1 MNFEQDDGDI
11 TENSDI
17 EQYSIT
23 DSLELY
29 RGRLDYESIPDVDE
43 LLLQEQLMDDTTFY
57 DDDYDSVAELAEEIS
72 EWEAGIITGFP
83 LSFFLRHT
91 TAVATER
98 VRKGASES
106 DLAAL
111 RMRMPNDIET
121 TTDCTIC
128 TEQFQQKEITELPCH
143 HTYHSECIL
152 QWLELNASCPICR
165 RSIRDRN
172 NQPDQREE
180 RRQHDLYPDY
190 ENPGYLMGIEDM
202 FNISFGSFG
211 DYDSN

>member
-1 MNFEQDDGDI
+1 MNLEQDDEGDI

-23 DSLELY
+23 DSLDLY
-29 RGRLDYESIPDVDE
+29 RDRLEYESISDVDE
-43 LLLQEQLMDDTTFY
+43 LLLQEQLMDDTTYY
-57 DDDYDSVAELAEEIS
+57 DDDSVAELAEEIS

-83 LSFFLRHT
+83 LSFFLQHT
-91 TAVATER
+91 TTAER
-98 VRKGASES
+98 VQKGASES

-111 RMRMPNDIET
+111 KKRMPNDTET
-121 TTDCTIC
+121 TADCTIC
-128 TEQFQQKEITELPCH
+128 TEQFQQKELTELPCH

-172 NQPDQREE
+172 NQPDQQREE
-180 RRQHDLYPDY
+180 IRQHDLYPDY
-190 ENPGYLMGIEDM
+190 ENSSYLMGIEDM
-202 FNISFGSFG
+202 FNISFESFG
-211 DYDSN
+211 GYDSN

>member
-1 MNFEQDDGDI
+1 MNFEQDDEGDI

-29 RGRLDYESIPDVDE
+29 RDRLEYESISDVDE

-57 DDDYDSVAELAEEIS
+57 DDDSVAELAEEIS

-91 TAVATER
+91 TTAER

-111 RMRMPNDIET
+111 RKRMPNDTEST
-121 TTDCTIC
+121 ADCTIC
-128 TEQFQQKEITELPCH
+128 TEQFQQKELTELPCY

-165 RSIRDRN
+165 RSIRDRS
-172 NQPDQREE
+172 NQPDQQREE
-180 RRQHDLYPDY
+180 TRQHDLYPDY
-190 ENPGYLMGIEDM
+190 ENSDYLMGIEDM